1 MSALFGSMFGRDED
15 NQSHAPT
22 LADRLFSPAAVAD
35 SAVED
40 VTDKLSRR
48 ATDWVVTEKDA
59 REAAQRLRSLSPEQQ
74 KQALGKLDPT
84 TFGRL
89 INELPEKEREQLKPL
104 CDTCDD
110 PVRKLELF
118 AACHKSKVANDAER
132 ARAQP
137 GGKPGDPERRDAIV
151 KDTRDEVDSEVEF
164 LLVQA
169 KAGKV
174 TAEQAQSY
182 IAAKEREHQAEMK
195 SLNKQLGS
203 LDGLPESLRGDYVKT
218 QVERKLSYAALDGQV
233 TTDEARDSVT
243 LLSSL
248 PAAECGRVVS
258 MMDPA
263 CFERILGTLPA
274 YSHRLLGPLLESCT
288 DPERK
293 LRLFGVYH
301 KAAIRSDARQQRQKT
316 KDEGVLGKQT
326 DDQKENQ
333 RLNQRRDS
341 ILEATDAEIDE
352 ETAFLIERQKG
363 GTALS
368 LQDVDALI
376 QRKEYEHRIEMKYN
390 VNLTNDIQQGN
401 RRQADAKPTDRVTW
415 SEKELT
421 QLDAGLGRLPI
432 EHVRNNQHLSEI
444 RRTKLDKEWDK
455 DKKEWVDDPHVG
467 GYASP
472 SDHSVHITDTGA
484 SGAPW
489 RTPKTSALAH
499 HRADGTGR
507 EQQLSLMEEVIGH
520 EIGHNVHQQD
530 AALFQRFQAAT
541 GWEHL
546 DRTTLKARLMAPAPA
561 GQGLDATNADKKV
574 KELDWDYAH
583 SNPQDHFAE
592 YYVKAIHAPESL
604 YEQLKAKPSQEL
616 AEARKDVSRLQ
627 RRGSKTAAA
636 HIAAA
641 KDKARQAERDQQ
653 SREKQWAILREDVF
667 HLRQGDVDG
676 RVAAF
681 TAKLPANKVQL
692 ARAFKQKAAMC
703 MTPQQ
708 LQDLEAEF
716 HAKL

>member
-1 MSALFGSMFGRDED
+1 M
-15 NQSHAPT
+15 
-22 LADRLFSPAAVAD
+22 
-35 SAVED
+35 
-40 VTDKLSRR
+40 
-48 ATDWVVTEKDA
+48 
-59 REAAQRLRSLSPEQQ
+59 
-74 KQALGKLDPT
+74 
-84 TFGRL
+84 
-89 INELPEKEREQLKPL
+89 
-104 CDTCDD
+104 
-110 PVRKLELF
+110 
-118 AACHKSKVANDAER
+118 
-132 ARAQP
+132 
-137 GGKPGDPERRDAIV
+137 
-151 KDTRDEVDSEVEF
+151 
-164 LLVQA
+164 
-169 KAGKV
+169 
-174 TAEQAQSY
+174 
-182 IAAKEREHQAEMK
+182 
-195 SLNKQLGS
+195 
-203 LDGLPESLRGDYVKT
+203 
-218 QVERKLSYAALDGQV
+218 ERKLSYAALDGQV
-233 TTDEARDSVT
+233 TTDEARESVT

-258 MMDPA
+258 TMDPA
-263 CFERILGTLPA
+263 CFERILGILPT

-293 LRLFGVYH
+293 LRLFGAYH
-301 KAAIRSDARQQRQKT
+301 KAAIRSDARLERQKT
-316 KDEGVLGKQT
+316 KDEGVPGKQT
-326 DDQKENQ
+326 DAQKENQ

-341 ILEATDAEIDE
+341 ILEATVAEIDE

-368 LQDVDALI
+368 LQDVEALI

-507 EQQLSLMEEVIGH
+507 EQQLSLMEEIIGH